1 MNVISFET
9 VPEDTSLS
17 VGGEVSLLCS
27 VIGEGLNKLI
37 WVRTDSGK
45 YVNVISDL
53 VICYPYCLGRTIET
67 VGV

>member
-17 VGGEVSLLCS
+17 VGREVSLLCS
-27 VIGEGLNKLI
+27 VIGDDLNKLI

-45 YVNVISDL
+45 YLNVISDQ
-53 VICYPYCLGRTIET
+53 VICYPYCLSRTIET